1 MAMITCSDAA
11 LLALD
16 LGKATFDNAY
26 DSIVTLQQKVEEGTL
41 ALAHDSPWLPHE
53 LRAVLKEW
61 IGLAR
66 RTRKD
71 LRGTVDRCHVLLR
84 ALAEGESE
92 EADAGPAPRRHA
104 PSRNLRAA

>member
-1 MAMITCSDAA
+1 MAMITCSDVT

-61 IGLAR
+61 IGLSR

-71 LRGTVDRCHVLLR
+71 LRGTVDRCYVLLR
-84 ALAEGESE
+84 ALAEGEGE
-92 EADAGPAPRRHA
+92 ESGAAPAPRRHA